1 MKNIY
6 TFLITLCFNFGFAQ
20 VPSGYYDTA
29 TGSGYTLKTQ
39 LYNIINNQTDQGY
52 DAMGNFFL
60 NHDLDQYYEN
70 DNTILDAYSENPTSS
85 DSYNFTPQTDE

>member
-6 TFLITLCFNFGFAQ
+6 TFLIITLCFNFGFAQ
-20 VPSGYYDTA
+20 IPNGYYDTA

-52 DAMGNFFL
+52 NSMDNFFSAM
-60 NHDLDQYYEN
+60 
-70 DNTILDAYSENPTSS
+70 I
-85 DSYNFTPQTDE
+85 